1 MLIKSL
7 ITARGNSKSISE
19 KNIIKVNKNPLIYYS
34 IFASINSYVDE
45 TWVSTDNLK
54 IKKISLNI
62 GAKVI
67 DRPKE
72 LATDYAL
79 NESALIHFADNE
91 QFDWLV
97 FIQPTS
103 PLIKAEYINQGIDMI
118 KSGSYDSVFSV
129 TEKHWVPT
137 WSKDIKPIN
146 WDINNRPR
154 RQDKDEFYEENGMFY
169 IISKERLLNTNLRYG
184 GKMGVVKIPLCDSFQ
199 IDNNEDLQLIKKIIS

>member
-1 MLIKSL
+1 
-7 ITARGNSKSISE
+7 
-19 KNIIKVNKNPLIYYS
+19 
-34 IFASINSYVDE
+34 
-45 TWVSTDNLK
+45 
-54 IKKISLNI
+54 
-62 GAKVI
+62 
-67 DRPKE
+67 
-72 LATDYAL
+72 
-79 NESALIHFADNE
+79 
-91 QFDWLV
+91 
-97 FIQPTS
+97 
-103 PLIKAEYINQGIDMI
+103 MI

>member
-103 PLIKAEYINQGIDMI
+103 LA
-118 KSGSYDSVFSV
+118 S
-129 TEKHWVPT
+129 
-137 WSKDIKPIN
+137 
-146 WDINNRPR
+146 
-154 RQDKDEFYEENGMFY
+154 
-169 IISKERLLNTNLRYG
+169 
-184 GKMGVVKIPLCDSFQ
+184 
-199 IDNNEDLQLIKKIIS
+199 